1 MDKAYQ
7 KINKMPGKI
16 GKWLQ
21 SKLEYVLSK
30 NQGEKKLR
38 DISKLID
45 GEEGS
50 LPEGWSA
57 SDVASLKYCP
67 LQSVDVERSFSVYK
81 TILTDRRTNF
91 TEENL
96 SKVMICHCFFNRQ
109 DWILC

>member
-1 MDKAYQ
+1 MDKANQ
-7 KINKMPGKI
+7 KINKVPGKI
-16 GKWLQ
+16 GKSLQ

-67 LQSVDVERSFSVYK
+67 VQLVDVERSFSVYK

-109 DWILC
+109 D